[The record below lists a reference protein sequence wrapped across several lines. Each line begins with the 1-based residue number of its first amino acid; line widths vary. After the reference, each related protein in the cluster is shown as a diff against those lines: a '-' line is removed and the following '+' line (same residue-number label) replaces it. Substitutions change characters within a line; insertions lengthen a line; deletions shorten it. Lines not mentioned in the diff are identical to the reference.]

1 MRNSLQINCRG
12 FSLAEIIVAILVFAV
27 GAIPIY
33 YAISYGASEET
44 NLEKVAIASKILQS
58 FRDEIKD
65 LDFKTVEGLMGA
77 GAAWK
82 SVDGGALPPNSFNS
96 LLTAQ
101 KKYKDF
107 LFKTDVRKSPGAD
120 LDSLEFKAVVTWTT
134 GRGNTA
140 SETISFIKVKQ
151 LNHD

>member
-1 MRNSLQINCRG
+1 MRKNKALG
-12 FSLAEIIVAILVFAV
+12 FSLVEIIVAIMVFAL
-27 GAIPIY
+27 GAVPIY

-44 NLEKVAIASKILQS
+44 NLEKVAIANKILEA

-77 GAAWK
+77 GAGWK
-82 SVDGGALPPNSFNS
+82 TVEGSALPPNSFNS

-107 LFKTDVRKSPGAD
+107 SFQTDVRKSPGAD
-120 LDSLEFKAVVTWTT
+120 LDSLEFKAHVSWTT
-134 GRGNTA
+134 GRGNIA
-140 SETISFIKVKQ
+140 SETIAFIKVKQ
-151 LNHD
+151 LSRD

>member
-1 MRNSLQINCRG
+1 MKKSNRGVSLV
-12 FSLAEIIVAILVFAV
+12 EIIVAVMVFALA
-27 GAIPIY
+27 AIPLY

-44 NLEKVAIASKILQS
+44 NLEKVAIANKILES

-65 LDFKTVEGLMGA
+65 LDYKTVEGLMSA

-82 SVDGGALPPNSFNS
+82 TLDASGLPPNSFNS

-107 LFKTDVRKSPGAD
+107 SFKTEVRKSPGAD
-120 LDSLEFKAVVTWTT
+120 LDSLEFKAHVAWTT

-140 SETISFIKVKQ
+140 SESIAFIKVKQ
-151 LNHD
+151 LNRE